1 MSHAAAA
8 LLALIIAAGPTPA
21 DPAAATRATMHG
33 MCTELSLPCN
43 TCGGKKADDL
53 GPAPT
58 PRPADDPMRKP
69 VDAWGQRLQI
79 TVGGGGVTLRS
90 PGADGQ
96 LNSADD
102 LVEACGKN

>member
-1 MSHAAAA
+1 MSHAAAV
-8 LLALIIAAGPTPA
+8 LLTLAIAAGPTPA

-43 TCGGKKADDL
+43 TCGGTKADDL

-58 PRPADDPMRKP
+58 ARPADDPMRKP

-102 LVEACGKN
+102 LVEDCGKN